1 MSHSIHSR
9 NMSHHSC
16 NHKKRQRRNKDVL
29 FRNYDSA
36 RFNVFLKAI
45 LRDSYFYLSWTRVC
59 VRRKLDYWLH
69 LDDTWKTCSAKE
81 SERRSFRVPFVST
94 LHIKLMWSY
103 VHTPRCNTR
112 NCRLKGTLC
121 AVERRWWKKRG
132 RRSKAQQRKRISPF
146 PLCVPRSLYLYVSI
160 HVYIYMWISCSYIS
174 IQLASIGKKYIFSGK
189 IFQPKCNWRYFIFSF
204 Q

>member
-36 RFNVFLKAI
+36 RFNVFVKAI

-146 PLCVPRSLYLYVSI
+146 PLCVPRSLYLYISI
-160 HVYIYMWISCSYIS
+160 HVYIYMWISRSYIS